1 MKTSLKLIST
11 LAAIAAGASAFAQS
25 QAGAVA
31 AGFIGQRFFEARMSY
46 LNANQSQSNAYGSD
60 LEVNLPVCSFLDT
73 SARYSYGWRE
83 SNSRIDDNILALS
96 STWYFPNKTFRPFIK
111 PTLAYVDSNH
121 AASSDDKLQWKLE
134 PGIEVIVTENVAL
147 DLSAGYSGSFKNPQG
162 GPWDGMVNAI
172 FKINDRLSAIGRI
185 RVYSGGDVSY
195 GIGLAAKF

>member
-25 QAGAVA
+25 QAGADA

-46 LNANQSQSNAYGSD
+46 LHANQSQSNAYGSD

-111 PTLAYVDSNH
+111 PTLAYVDSNRV
-121 AASSDDKLQWKLE
+121 SSDDKLQWKLE
-134 PGIEVIVTENVAL
+134 PGVEVIATEDFAL
-147 DLSAGYSGSFKNPQG
+147 DLSAGYSGTFKNPQG